1 VIALPNAFRKYSWLH
16 LAPEVNKSANFRGII
31 ISSRWKSVYQISR
44 KVRTY
49 AEHLGTLATVGSAV
63 LSSVDEIEEVWKSS
77 APAAQKAAQLS
88 TQLSSMALRV
98 ITGTLVIPETQAILS
113 VLSTTCSAVS
123 RLASRQK
130 DNLATV
136 KQSIDDYQND
146 ITAKFLHFTDGNTLY
161 HFVDLTVNPWVWKQV
176 SRFWTREIRGELR
189 LQPGLVP
196 LEFPHASSPAKG
208 WRVARFVRWSILR
221 RWNV

>member
-1 VIALPNAFRKYSWLH
+1 MQHGHSHAALEVVEATGHTAESVEGGSKIVQAIALPHAFRKYSWLH

-31 ISSRWKSVYQISR
+31 ISSRWKSVYQIST

-49 AEHLGTLATVGSAV
+49 AEHLGTLATVGGAV
-63 LSSVDEIEEVWKSS
+63 LSSADEIEEVWKSS
-77 APAAQKAAQLS
+77 APPAQKAAQLS

-113 VLSTTCSAVS
+113 ALSTTCSAVS
-123 RLASRQK
+123 RLAPRQR

-136 KQSIDDYQND
+136 KQSIDDYKND
-146 ITAKFLHFTDGNTLY
+146 VTAKFLHFTDGNTLY

-176 SRFWTREIRGELR
+176 SRF
-189 LQPGLVP
+189 
-196 LEFPHASSPAKG
+196 
-208 WRVARFVRWSILR
+208 
-221 RWNV
+221 